1 MKPKKYTVLFWI
13 VLLSFVLSIALNPL
27 LAQNTPSEQPYYV
40 IVGGFVSHDNAEH
53 FTAQLLAQNYPAR
66 YALNV
71 NRKLYYVY
79 VRLTADRQYAKQL
92 AHRLRVE
99 TKFQDAW
106 IYNGALDGNGVLEDA
121 VLADAHRVV
130 EPVNLVERPV
140 ETETLAPVVTPTVV
154 IEPTTITTPE
164 APAAAS
170 KRFVFQVTNAVD
182 NQPVDGVVHLLQ
194 SEPDAHFRT
203 YNTNQEIFVS
213 APESGKLIVVCNLMG
228 YKLAKRAFSYA
239 DPVKSIKGASMGGA
253 EEVIIP
259 IKLVP
264 MAKGDYME
272 LEHVK
277 FVDNSAILTPTSEP
291 ELMALTSLMS
301 NPRRK
306 IKLFGHTHSRADCD
320 IISLG
325 NSTQFF
331 SFDPANNYTRH
342 GSAKELSHQRAETVK
357 AYLVSK
363 GVDPGRIATK
373 GYGAMLAI
381 YEHESANERIE
392 VQITRN

>member
-1 MKPKKYTVLFWI
+1 MKPTNYAVLIWI
-13 VLLSFVLSIALNPL
+13 ALLSFVLWLFANPL
-27 LAQNTPSEQPYYV
+27 LAQNTLSEQPYYV
-40 IVGGFVSHDNAEH
+40 IVGGFAAHNNAER
-53 FTAQLLAQNYPAR
+53 FTAQLLEQNYPAR

-92 AHRLRVE
+92 AHRLRVNTE
-99 TKFQDAW
+99 FQDAW
-106 IYNGALDGNGVLEDA
+106 IYNGALDGNGILEDA

-130 EPVNLVERPV
+130 EPVNLVERPA
-140 ETETLAPVVTPTVV
+140 EADTPAPVVTATVV
-154 IEPTTITTPE
+154 IEPTIITTE
-164 APAAAS
+164 APARAA
-170 KRFVFQVTNAVD
+170 KRFVFQVTNAAD
-182 NQPVDGVVHLLQ
+182 NQPIDGVVHLLQ
-194 SEPDAHFRT
+194 SEPDAHFLT
-203 YNTNQEIFVS
+203 YNAHEEIAVP
-213 APESGKLIVVCNLMG
+213 APEGGKLIVICNLIG
-228 YKLAKRAFSYA
+228 YKLAKRAFNYA
-239 DPVKSIKGASMGGA
+239 DPVKSIKGASIGGA

-264 MAKGDYME
+264 MKKGDYIE

-320 IISLG
+320 IVSLG

-331 SFDPANNYTRH
+331 ELDPANNHTRR
-342 GSAKELSHQRAETVK
+342 GSARELSYQRAETVK

-363 GVDPGRIATK
+363 GVNPARISTK
-373 GYGAMLAI
+373 GYGAALAI
-381 YEHESANERIE
+381 YEHASANERIE